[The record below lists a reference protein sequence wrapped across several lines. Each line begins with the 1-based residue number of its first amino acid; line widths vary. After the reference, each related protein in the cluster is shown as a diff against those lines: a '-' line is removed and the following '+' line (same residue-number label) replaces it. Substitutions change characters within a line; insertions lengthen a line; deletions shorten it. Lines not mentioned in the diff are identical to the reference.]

1 MLLNLKN
8 YNIIREIGRGGSG
21 IVYLARNEE
30 NEFVALKVLKS
41 EKLSDKEKD
50 AIATYVKFLK
60 KTKNTN
66 IVPINKI
73 YDTGELFYYEMPIAD
88 GVSEA
93 NYSSPEWKPKT
104 LEYIINER
112 LKTKSW
118 FSVEEILNIF
128 RVNTKGCGIG

>member
-60 KTKNTN
+60 KTKNLFSKRQC
-66 IVPINKI
+66 I
-73 YDTGELFYYEMPIAD
+73 TGSRCF
-88 GVSEA
+88 
-93 NYSSPEWKPKT
+93 
-104 LEYIINER
+104 
-112 LKTKSW
+112 
-118 FSVEEILNIF
+118 
-128 RVNTKGCGIG
+128 

>member
-60 KTKNTN
+60 KL
-66 IVPINKI
+66 KI
-73 YDTGELFYYEMPIAD
+73 QTLYQLIKYMILE
-88 GVSEA
+88 
-93 NYSSPEWKPKT
+93 NYFIMK
-104 LEYIINER
+104 
-112 LKTKSW
+112 
-118 FSVEEILNIF
+118 
-128 RVNTKGCGIG
+128 CQ

>member
-50 AIATYVKFLK
+50 AIATYVKF
-60 KTKNTN
+60 
-66 IVPINKI
+66 
-73 YDTGELFYYEMPIAD
+73 
-88 GVSEA
+88 
-93 NYSSPEWKPKT
+93 
-104 LEYIINER
+104 
-112 LKTKSW
+112 
-118 FSVEEILNIF
+118 
-128 RVNTKGCGIG
+128 